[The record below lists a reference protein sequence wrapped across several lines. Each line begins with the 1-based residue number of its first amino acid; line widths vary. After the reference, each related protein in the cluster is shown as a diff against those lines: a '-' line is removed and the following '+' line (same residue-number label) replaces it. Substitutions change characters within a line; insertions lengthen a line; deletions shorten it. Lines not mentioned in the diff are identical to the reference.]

1 MKSVRIGL
9 LAGCLVIGASGGA
22 AAQSSRDVPWGA
34 PRTGQTPVP
43 GGMLQWRFIE
53 TPRFAAPPVGR
64 GLGGYG
70 AQRRGYG
77 YPESYPRYGGP
88 RRSYSYGANRY
99 RPAPGAADPT
109 LGYRF
114 DERRGVWV
122 AERPVGL

>member
-1 MKSVRIGL
+1 MKSVCIGL
-9 LAGCLVIGASGGA
+9 VAGFLVIGAGGGA
-22 AAQSSRDVPWGA
+22 AAQSLPDVPWGA

-43 GGMLQWRFIE
+43 GGMLQWRFVE
-53 TPRFAAPPVGR
+53 MPRFAAPPGERGYGR
-64 GLGGYG
+64 YG

-77 YPESYPRYGGP
+77 YPRYGGGP
-88 RRSYSYGANRY
+88 RRSYSYGTNRY
-99 RPAPGAADPT
+99 RPAPGATDPT